1 MIVRWPTSPEY
12 RHITQPFGNPA
23 PLYTR
28 LGYLGHEGLD
38 LRAPIGTPVYAAHD
52 GRVTVLWAP
61 ASYGRYVMVETD
73 WILTLY
79 GHLSRALRDGELVE
93 AGTLIGYSGNTGGT
107 STGAH
112 LHFGAKPQPV
122 DLGNGYKGWID
133 PLPLL
138 LEGER
143 IMDEALK
150 AALAEATA
158 VRFEVEQ
165 IVRLRQE
172 AAKHRDQAASEEMM
186 AERCN
191 NQANMREAALVSTKN
206 GRAYRVE
213 GALGGALPK
222 DWEG

>member
-1 MIVRWPTSPEY
+1 MMIVQWPVEEQF
-12 RHITQPFGNPA
+12 RRITQHFGNPGKV
-23 PLYTR
+23 YTDHD
-28 LGYLGHEGLD
+28 LAGHEGLD
-38 LRAPIGTPVYAAHD
+38 LGTPLGTPVYAAHD
-52 GRVTVLWAP
+52 GIVMVLWAP
-61 ASYGRYVMVETD
+61 SSYGRYVTVETD

-93 AGTLIGYSGNTGGT
+93 ASTLIGYSGNTGGT

-112 LHFGAKPQPV
+112 LHFGAKPKPIDV
-122 DLGNGYKGWID
+122 GNGFKGWVD

-143 IMDEALK
+143 IMGE
-150 AALAEATA
+150 ALAEATA
-158 VRFEVEQ
+158 VRFELER
-165 IVRLRQE
+165 IVRKRQE
-172 AAKHRDQAASEEMM
+172 GRQHRDNSAAEAMAAQRCEGEADRMEE
-186 AERCN
+186 
-191 NQANMREAALVSTKN
+191 ALVSTKN